1 MPAST
6 CPERIPADWDQEEA
20 MDKGR
25 VRDEGW
31 LPLQGS
37 YEEAVLSWYEQ
48 IDLSF
53 RRRELEA
60 ERELPE
66 AIGRRDAGAQL
77 PASHGVAD

>member
-1 MPAST
+1 
-6 CPERIPADWDQEEA
+6 
-20 MDKGR
+20 MDRER

-60 ERELPE
+60 QREVPE
-66 AIGRRDAGAQL
+66 AIGRRDDGPQF

>member
-1 MPAST
+1 
-6 CPERIPADWDQEEA
+6 

-25 VRDEGW
+25 VREEGW

-53 RRRELEA
+53 RRRELETQ
-60 ERELPE
+60 RGLPE
-66 AIGRRDAGAQL
+66 AMRRGDTETQF
-77 PASHGVAD
+77 PASQGVAD

>member
-1 MPAST
+1 
-6 CPERIPADWDQEEA
+6 

-66 AIGRRDAGAQL
+66 AIGRRDAGAQF
-77 PASHGVAD
+77 PGSHRVAD